1 LGGRDTAAVAHQH
14 EKVRRWL
21 ERNPRVQF
29 HFVPTGAAWLNLVE
43 RLFSELDQRQLKR
56 LAVTSVGEL
65 VAAIETYLDDRN
77 KTRSRSYVPSPHRRS
92 SASSVG

>member
-1 LGGRDTAAVAHQH
+1 M
-14 EKVRRWL
+14 RRWL

-29 HFVPTGAAWLNLVE
+29 HFVPTGASWLNLVE

-65 VAAIETYLDDRN
+65 VAAIETYLEHRN
-77 KTRSRSYVPSPHRRS
+77 KDPKPFIWTK
-92 SASSVG
+92 SAQEILDKIERGLNTLETAH